1 MVEWQEIRK
10 KVWAILKEKK
20 EPVAAN
26 EIINWIKSSYGDQ
39 LSKAYLD
46 DNYMIMRMIVG
57 KTFAGADGKN
67 LMVDYNKINPSTK
80 EEAKHGDG
88 WLFLGPPKIIVGT
101 MTLSKVSGK
110 SITANAS
117 TESKPAE
124 AETKPASKAKSA
136 EKAEETPPPAP
147 KIEQPP
153 EPHMGCEITPVTK
166 QLIPQNDGYIPR
178 KLGKFTDIEVLKKA
192 FLNQKNVML
201 SGPPG
206 GGKTAAARHFCY
218 EYQLPYVR
226 VECHGGIE
234 IADLVGQ
241 WTPNPECAGKFV
253 WQDGLLTQLVRHGGV
268 FVADEVNGM
277 PREFALKFHGLLDD
291 ERRLILTEKDGEVIK
306 AHRRFMLIGCQNPNA
321 EGTRKL
327 NNAFFDRFHIAM
339 EYDYDT
345 DIEKKIIHDKYIRDF
360 ADRARKLHGKELE
373 THVSTRMMLHYEQ
386 NCDLFDEETAG
397 GFFLHKFDPEE
408 RQKVKEV
415 YDLVVKGR
423 RRTARNTGNDEDT
436 AAAGLGALFG

>member
-10 KVWAILKEKK
+10 KVWAILKEKND
-20 EPVAAN
+20 PVPADGLIA
-26 EIINWIKSSYGDQ
+26 WIKSNYGES
-39 LSKAYLD
+39 LTKAYLD
-46 DNYMIMRMIVG
+46 DDYMILRMIVG
-57 KTFAGADGKN
+57 KTFAGADGKG
-67 LMVDYNKINPSTK
+67 LMIDYTKVNPDTK
-80 EEAKHGDG
+80 EQGKHGEG
-88 WLFLGPPKIIVGT
+88 WLFLGPPKVVVGT
-101 MTLSKVSGK
+101 MTLSKVSGTP
-110 SITANAS
+110 ITANAS
-117 TESKPAE
+117 TQTAPAE
-124 AETKPASKAKSA
+124 QKPDPKAKSA
-136 EKAEETPPPAP
+136 EKAEPKPPKVKVAEPT
-147 KIEQPP
+147 
-153 EPHMGCEITPVTK
+153 EPHMGCDITPITE
-166 QLIPQNDGYIPR
+166 QMIPQNDGYIPR
-178 KLGKFTDIEVLKKA
+178 KLGKYTDIDILKTA

-218 EYQLPYVR
+218 QYKLPYVR

-241 WTPNPECAGKFV
+241 WVPNPECAGKFV
-253 WQDGLLTQLVRHGGV
+253 WNDGLLTHLVRHGGV

-306 AHRRFMLIGCQNPNA
+306 AHKRFMLIGCQNPNA

-339 EYDYDT
+339 EYNYDT
-345 DIEKKIIHDKYIRDF
+345 DIEEKLIDDKYIREF
-360 ADRARKLHGKELE
+360 ADKARGMHGKELT

-386 NCDLFDEETAG
+386 NCDLFDEDTASQ
-397 GFFLHKFDPEE
+397 FFIHKFDPEE

-415 YDLVVKGR
+415 FDLVVKGR
-423 RRTARNTGNDEDT
+423 KRKSRNSKSEEE